1 MNDFFRFP
9 HTPHVAWLAAGE
21 PRDDKVLTLADAT
34 LLLSEV
40 VVLEEKVDGA
50 NRGTSVGPDGEV
62 MAQKRGQ
69 YLLHS
74 FSGQFGRLGQ
84 WLRLQQD
91 ALLMRW
97 ERS

>member
-1 MNDFFRFP
+1 M
-9 HTPHVAWLAAGE
+9 
-21 PRDDKVLTLADAT
+21 LTLADAT

-40 VVLEEKVDGA
+40 VVLEENVAGA
-50 NRGTSVGPDGEV
+50 NLGISVGPDGEV
-62 MAQKRGQ
+62 RAQNRGQ
-69 YLLHS
+69 YLLHP